1 MMSVVGRREELMGLL
16 GKLPSR
22 TKPIQAHL
30 LQEQENSSYILE
42 KLVLELN
49 DREPVPAYFLRAKH
63 AGPRSPVMLYNHSH
77 GGRYK
82 VGKEELLSPAP
93 YMNEVSYGESLTQL
107 GISVL
112 CIDAW
117 AFGERSVR
125 SEATIFKELLWQGRT
140 MWGMMVFDSL
150 RAVDY
155 LVSRS
160 DVDPARIGT
169 LGMSMGS
176 TMAWWLAALD
186 PRIQVTVDICCL
198 TDFEALLEEGGLDR
212 HGLYYYVSDLL
223 NHFTTAQIN
232 ALIAPRPHLSLAGSL
247 DPLTPVKGLDK
258 IDRELR
264 SVYEVLGA
272 SESWKLS
279 RYDVAHLETK
289 AMREEVIAYL
299 QAWLNKS
306 MNV

>member
-1 MMSVVGRREELMGLL
+1 MDVVDRREELLGLL
-16 GKLPSR
+16 GRLPSR
-22 TKPIQAHL
+22 TKPIQAQL
-30 LQEQENSSYILE
+30 LEEQEHRSYILE
-42 KLVLELN
+42 KLVLDLN

-63 AGPRSPVMLYNHSH
+63 ATPHTPVMLYNHSH
-77 GGRYK
+77 GGRYAA
-82 VGKEELLSPAP
+82 GKEELLSPAP
-93 YMNEVSYGESLTQL
+93 YMYAKSYAESLTEL
-107 GISVL
+107 GFSVL
-112 CIDAW
+112 AIDAW
-117 AFGERSVR
+117 AFGERSSR

-155 LVSRS
+155 LVSRA

-176 TMAWWLAALD
+176 TMSWWLAALD

-198 TDFEALLEEGGLDR
+198 TDFETLLEEGGIDR
-212 HGLYYYVSDLL
+212 HGLFYYVPDLL

-232 ALIAPRPHLSLAGSL
+232 ALIAPRPHLSLAGNL

-258 IDRELR
+258 IDHELR
-264 SVYEVLGA
+264 SVYTQLHA
-272 SESWKLS
+272 SESWRLS

-289 AMREEVIAYL
+289 AMRDEVIAYL
-299 QAWLNKS
+299 QAWLDK
-306 MNV
+306 